1 MAKEANIVMLGA
13 SLIMILLLTVGLL
26 YASLTISPF
35 ETWKYKLSN
44 WDDRSVGGEESL
56 RLLFRRLVRGKDRV
70 QLDTTGLSCHFD
82 LHFEQCLANKPVIID
97 KNASTVYIPSYEAK
111 SEYKLKPYAR
121 KEDETAMK
129 LVTPVRILHGNISPP
144 SCDFI
149 HQVPAVIFSS
159 GGFTGNVFHE
169 LNEIIIP
176 LFLTCYHFQS
186 RVQFVITDFKPWW
199 VEKYSRVLSQLSSH
213 DVLNPVDNGSVHCFP
228 GAILGLRYHDNL
240 ALNYTEIPGGYSMLD
255 FKQFLR
261 ESFMLK
267 MKHVSEMNRQ
277 EPVLMLLS
285 RRGTR
290 EFLNEDKMVEMME
303 ALGFQV
309 IAATPNQTLN
319 LDTFSGLVNSCS
331 VIVGAHGAGL
341 TNAVFL
347 PSKAVTVQVVPLGL
361 DWASA
366 AYYGETV
373 AGGLGLEYLEYKIR
387 AEESSLVDVYGPDHP
402 VITDPMSI
410 FAKGYEAARAVYVDG
425 QNMKINLVR
434 FRKTLVEAMK
444 LLGQYSTPEN

>member
-1 MAKEANIVMLGA
+1 MAKEGNIVMLGA
-13 SLIMILLLTVGLL
+13 R
-26 YASLTISPF
+26 
-35 ETWKYKLSN
+35 KYKLSN

-56 RLLFRRLVRGKDRV
+56 RLLFRRLVRGKV
-70 QLDTTGLSCHFD
+70 QLDTTGLSCHSD

-169 LNEIIIP
+169 FNEIIIP

-199 VEKYSRVLSQLSSH
+199 VEKYSRVLSHLSSP
-213 DVLNPVDNGSVHCFP
+213 DVLNPVNNGSVHCFP
-228 GAILGLRYHDNL
+228 GAVLGLRYHDNL

-277 EPVLMLLS
+277 KPVLMLLS
-285 RRGTR
+285 RRGAR
-290 EFLNEDKMVEMME
+290 EFLNEDKMVKMME

-309 IAATPNQTLN
+309 IAATPNQPLN

-347 PSKAVTVQVVPLGL
+347 PSKAVLAHVLSEGREGTKSKMVC
-361 DWASA
+361 
-366 AYYGETV
+366 
-373 AGGLGLEYLEYKIR
+373 AGR
-387 AEESSLVDVYGPDHP
+387 ATSRMRKENDARPD
-402 VITDPMSI
+402 
-410 FAKGYEAARAVYVDG
+410 F
-425 QNMKINLVR
+425 
-434 FRKTLVEAMK
+434 
-444 LLGQYSTPEN
+444 